1 MSLHEAPEAE
11 ASAKLAAH
19 LAVAAQLAETIIRM
33 RQQREDKLATA
44 TGQEAA
50 GLRAER
56 TARHAADRVTWSR
69 TDAEKWVSGAQV
81 NDLGQAWASAA
92 AWADTDPTADRA
104 ARRVETELTERAP
117 EPMARYHELRDQ
129 GWDRVAAMGTIAHQ
143 LVDPEPTPATGRVDE
158 RGRRVDD
165 AGRTNPVDLAQEATS
180 TAAPTR
186 AMSPTATPANDV
198 VPGEVLT
205 STLSNR
211 R

>member
-56 TARHAADRVTWSR
+56 TTRHAADRVTWSR

-92 AWADTDPTADRA
+92 AWADTDPAADRA

-117 EPMARYHELRDQ
+117 EPMARYHKLRDQ

-143 LVDPEPTPATGRVDE
+143 LVDPEPTSATGRVDE

>member
-11 ASAKLAAH
+11 AAAKLAAH
-19 LAVAAQLAETIIRM
+19 MATAAQLAEMVIRM
-33 RQQREDKLATA
+33 RQQREDKRAAATQ
-44 TGQEAA
+44 QEAA
-50 GLRAER
+50 SLRAER
-56 TARHAADRVTWSR
+56 TTRHAADRVTWSR

-92 AWADTDPTADRA
+92 AWADTDPAADRA

-129 GWDRVAAMGTIAHQ
+129 GWDRVAAMGTIGHQ
-143 LVDPEPTPATGRVDE
+143 LVDPEEMPATERVDE

-186 AMSPTATPANDV
+186 ASSPIPAPANDV
-198 VPGEVLT
+198 VTGEVLA
-205 STLSNR
+205 STHSNR